1 MEKVSDDIKEKKK
14 KEKKKKEVEDDA
26 MSMMSDMTM
35 DTQVFFFWL
44 IGFTQLGLLGLG
56 FTTLSVKTS
65 KAKREL
71 VGGLS

>member
-35 DTQVFFFWL
+35 DTQVFF
-44 IGFTQLGLLGLG
+44 
-56 FTTLSVKTS
+56 V
-65 KAKREL
+65 A
-71 VGGLS
+71 